1 MSNKRPR
8 LSLRTLRKGMI
19 LVQVVAR
26 IDSEVVKERTFVE
39 SLRKRFFVSSEE
51 APDLAAAD
59 TDTDTDADT
68 DVDVNVDV
76 GAGARSDDDTLQ
88 FIFRFYIWQNKNA
101 SIK

>member
-19 LVQVVAR
+19 LAQVVAR

-51 APDLAAAD
+51 APDLAAVFYD
-59 TDTDTDADT
+59 RFLEFKLCHSSR
-68 DVDVNVDV
+68 VCSKLINERV
-76 GAGARSDDDTLQ
+76 GVS
-88 FIFRFYIWQNKNA
+88 
-101 SIK
+101 

>member
-8 LSLRTLRKGMI
+8 LSLRTLCKGMI
-19 LVQVVAR
+19 LAQVVAR
-26 IDSEVVKERTFVE
+26 INSEVVKERTFVE

-59 TDTDTDADT
+59 TDV
-68 DVDVNVDV
+68 DVDVV
-76 GAGARSDDDTLQ
+76 AGARSDDDTLQ
-88 FIFRFYIWQNKNA
+88 FIFRFYNWQNKNG

>member
-8 LSLRTLRKGMI
+8 LSQRTLRKGMI
-19 LVQVVAR
+19 LAQVVAR
-26 IDSEVVKERTFVE
+26 INSEVVKERTFVE

-59 TDTDTDADT
+59 TD
-68 DVDVNVDV
+68 VDVNVDV

-88 FIFRFYIWQNKNA
+88 FIFRFYNWQNKNA

>member
-26 IDSEVVKERTFVE
+26 IDSEVVKERTFDE

-59 TDTDTDADT
+59 ADT

-76 GAGARSDDDTLQ
+76 GAGARSNDDTLQ
-88 FIFRFYIWQNKNA
+88 FIFRFYNWQNKNA
-101 SIK
+101 SIE